1 MPNRSF
7 RGSREAFGLGK
18 FILVVGSMGP
28 LFALWGI
35 KGATAIPDLYLIPAC
50 TLMIVLPLVL
60 LWWRFR
66 SAKRNNDTRQ
76 LVVDRVEGYG
86 HHILTYI
93 IAMLL
98 PFYRQDIATLRDV
111 LAIGAALLFVVI
123 IFWNLNLHY
132 INIAFV
138 LGGYRT
144 YLIHPPDDG
153 NPFSGTQ
160 ALVLVTRRSSLRMD
174 ESIIAYRISDTFLW
188 ERRVA

>member
-7 RGSREAFGLGK
+7 RRNREGFGLGK
-18 FILVVGSMGP
+18 FILVVSSMGP

-50 TLMIVLPLVL
+50 TLVVVLPLVF

-66 SAKRNNDTRQ
+66 TAKKNNDTRR
-76 LVVDRVEGYG
+76 LVTGRIEGYG
-86 HHILTYI
+86 HQILTYI
-93 IAMLL
+93 FAMLL

-123 IFWNLNLHY
+123 IFWSLNLHY
-132 INIAFV
+132 INIIFV
-138 LGGYRT
+138 LGGYRR
-144 YLIHPPDDG
+144 YLVHPPDDG

-160 ALVLVTRRSSLRMD
+160 ALVLVTRRASLSMD
-174 ESIIAYRISDTFLW
+174 ESIIAYRISNTFLW
-188 ERRVA
+188 ERRVS

>member
-50 TLMIVLPLVL
+50 TLMIVLPLVF

-66 SAKRNNDTRQ
+66 AAKRNNDTRQ

-98 PFYRQDIATLRDV
+98 PYLPPGYRHLERCV
-111 LAIGAALLFVVI
+111 G
-123 IFWNLNLHY
+123 NRRG
-132 INIAFV
+132 IAFCGDHF
-138 LGGYRT
+138 LEFE
-144 YLIHPPDDG
+144 PPLHQHCFCPWGLSDILDT
-153 NPFSGTQ
+153 PP
-160 ALVLVTRRSSLRMD
+160 RRWKPL
-174 ESIIAYRISDTFLW
+174 
-188 ERRVA
+188 